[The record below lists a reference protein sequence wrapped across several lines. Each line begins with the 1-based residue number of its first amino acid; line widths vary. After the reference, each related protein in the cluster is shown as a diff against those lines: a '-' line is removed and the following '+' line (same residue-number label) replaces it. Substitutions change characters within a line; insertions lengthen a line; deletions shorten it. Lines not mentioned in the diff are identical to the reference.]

1 MGGLYGTARAFQSR
15 GVGREGRK
23 WIVCERY
30 ILHHTDMADGHLQAL
45 TALNTTYVDC
55 VVAADAQRF
64 DAILAPDFV
73 CSNPDGTLID
83 RSEFLQRT
91 RSSSRLQSMDIDD
104 VRIRVL
110 GDVAVIHARTS
121 YTLGDGRQG
130 SGRYTDVWALRDGRW
145 LAVAAHVTRL
155 A

>member
-1 MGGLYGTARAFQSR
+1 
-15 GVGREGRK
+15 
-23 WIVCERY
+23 
-30 ILHHTDMADGHLQAL
+30 MADGHLHAL

-64 DAILAPDFV
+64 DTILAPDFV

>member
-1 MGGLYGTARAFQSR
+1 
-15 GVGREGRK
+15 
-23 WIVCERY
+23 
-30 ILHHTDMADGHLQAL
+30 MADAHLQTL
-45 TALNTTYVDC
+45 TALNAAYIDC

-73 CSNPDGTLID
+73 CSTPDGTLID

-91 RSSSRLQSMDIDD
+91 RSSSRLKSMDIDD

-130 SGRYTDVWALRDGRW
+130 SGRYTDVWALRGGQW

-155 A
+155 V